1 MKTILCLLWQGLK
14 LFFILPFA
22 MLSGKVFDAFWR
34 KYFTV
39 PMPKSVF
46 NLCVQWLLYYGKRY
60 GFSYERINVYIFCV
74 IWPLITI
81 VSIVANIVLL
91 ILLLD
96 RA

>member
-1 MKTILCLLWQGLK
+1 MVNLLYVVWQGVK

-22 MLSGKVFDAFWR
+22 MLSGKVFDTCWR
-34 KYFTV
+34 KYYTK

-46 NLCVQWLLYYGKRY
+46 NLCVQWLLYYGNRY

-74 IWPLITI
+74 IWPLITL
-81 VSIVANIVLL
+81 VSILANIVLL
-91 ILLLD
+91 VILLN